1 MILTDAVWFSVR
13 SRALGSFLGGI
24 VAVTAGNILG
34 VSLSTAHFASIAD
47 NILIGLARPYQ
58 GFSPFPHPIFFRL
71 PCYSSRC
78 LLDLGHSLGYPI
90 PRDKTNLRLGRFR
103 IRPFIRHLL
112 VPYTVIPAELPLPVS
127 KHERTLHYHDLMII

>member
-1 MILTDAVWFSVR
+1 MRNPSSSLISPVRLPGLASHMILTGAVWFSVR

-34 VSLSTAHFASIAD
+34 VSLSTAHHASVAD

-71 PCYSSRC
+71 PSYSSRC
-78 LLDLGHSLGYPI
+78 LLDLGHSLGYQI
-90 PRDKTNLRLGRFR
+90 P
-103 IRPFIRHLL
+103 
-112 VPYTVIPAELPLPVS
+112 
-127 KHERTLHYHDLMII
+127 